1 MGTTSVVTVVVLVT
15 SAAAYAVG
23 TRALHRSSRHLLAA
37 VGATLELIGVST
49 LFFVVNVAVGTL
61 AIGAVRGLTSTFVS
75 IYHVSDI
82 SLLVLSLVQA
92 LLFGAWRK

>member
-15 SAAAYAVG
+15 SAAAYALG
-23 TRALHRSSRHLLAA
+23 TRALRRSPRHLLAA

-75 IYHVSDI
+75 IYHLSDI
-82 SLLVLSLVQA
+82 SLLVLSLVQG